1 MISKYLIPIG
11 FGITGGL
18 LYQKVK
24 NYYYDLYYYN
34 DSVNTKYVSNI
45 FNYGMLFGAGTS
57 YLLHLK
63 YCNKK

>member
-34 DSVNTKYVSNI
+34 DSINTKYVSNI
-45 FNYGMLFGAGTS
+45 FNYGMLFGVGTS

-63 YCNKK
+63 YCKKK

>member
-1 MISKYLIPIG
+1 MISKYLIPIR

-57 YLLHLK
+57 
-63 YCNKK
+63 